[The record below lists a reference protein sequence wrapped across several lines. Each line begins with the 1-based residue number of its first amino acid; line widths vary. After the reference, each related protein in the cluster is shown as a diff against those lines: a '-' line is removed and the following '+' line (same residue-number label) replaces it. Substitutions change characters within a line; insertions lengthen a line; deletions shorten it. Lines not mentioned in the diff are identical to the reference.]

1 MLVMDLSLNIKLDLN
16 FKILNLCLIE
26 FVLIIK
32 FLDLVDY
39 AYILTINLEIL
50 G

>member
-1 MLVMDLSLNIKLDLN
+1 MDLSLNIKLDLN

>member
-1 MLVMDLSLNIKLDLN
+1 MDLSINIKLDLN
-16 FKILNLCLIE
+16 FKILNLGLIE

>member
-1 MLVMDLSLNIKLDLN
+1 MDLSINIKLDLN
-16 FKILNLCLIE
+16 FKILNLGLIE

-32 FLDLVDY
+32 ILDLVDY